1 MMILHRPLYTKV
13 CIARAPASRRGVSA
27 RSAPD
32 RQGGTALIM
41 ALVILLVLTILGI
54 SAMDTSSLQAVMARN
69 TQDTHRAFEA
79 AESGLAKAMNTAGS
93 FDLYNPV
100 TNNFDFGSGSY
111 KAQATVTTEFLAFSP
126 PKRGSG
132 YSAINFDSA
141 NFDQKS
147 TGEVAATSARTALH
161 QGVSQIV
168 NKSE

>member
-1 MMILHRPLYTKV
+1 
-13 CIARAPASRRGVSA
+13 
-27 RSAPD
+27 
-32 RQGGTALIM
+32 M

-54 SAMDTSSLQAVMARN
+54 SAMDTGSLQAVMARN

-79 AESGLAKAMNTAGS
+79 AESGLSRAMNTAGS

-100 TNNFDFGSGSY
+100 TNDFDFGSGTY
-111 KAQATVTTEFLAFSP
+111 KAKATVTTEFLAFSP

-147 TGEVAATSARTALH
+147 TGEVAATSAKTALH